1 MRPRS
6 SFDHMLGFLRN
17 NNTEIDGCTTE
28 RAATDAACTCP
39 TDPQDPSSPRIPVD
53 NEAVY
58 IQPADP
64 DHSFL
69 NTTAQYVPRRCA
81 AFATPDRGCARV
93 LDRIYGFGSTDVNPA
108 PMSGFI
114 KSYAEV
120 MGNTTGGEWIM
131 KCFDPP
137 HVPAITTLASEF
149 AVIDHW
155 YSGLP
160 GPTEVNRAFA
170 NSGTSHG
177 YVRNDEIVKH
187 LGMPQRTIFESL
199 EDGGSSWGV
208 YFNDF
213 PSVGLFRY
221 VWTHLDH
228 LHGWSKFAEDAS
240 KGELPAYTW
249 LEPRYGGDALCAP
262 CASNLSPRC
271 VVTGTQ
277 VLRRLW
283 QASG

>member
-1 MRPRS
+1 MTRGVPPR
-6 SFDHMLGFLRN
+6 
-17 NNTEIDGCTTE
+17 
-28 RAATDAACTCP
+28 
-39 TDPQDPSSPRIPVD
+39 V
-53 NEAVY
+53 
-58 IQPADP
+58 
-64 DHSFL
+64 
-69 NTTAQYVPRRCA
+69 RR
-81 AFATPDRGCARV
+81 
-93 LDRIYGFGSTDVNPA
+93 RIYGFGPTDVNPA

-114 KSYAEV
+114 KSYAQV

-249 LEPRYGGDALCAP
+249 LEPRCVAASRRAP
-262 CASNLSPRC
+262 CACDVLTSARLRTGTTTTSASPPLTSTPTTTWLSVTPSSLRCTRRC
-271 VVTGTQ
+271 VRALPGT
-277 VLRRLW
+277 RRCCL
-283 QASG
+283 